1 MQVPQD
7 RVERIRK
14 EKERMKKIQEL
25 EILEEETQRAIVDKA
40 KERGGN
46 GEASKRWT
54 FEEYGRS
61 WKEVNIIIS

>member
-25 EILEEETQRAIVDKA
+25 EILEEETQRAIVNKA

-46 GEASKRWT
+46 GEASKR
-54 FEEYGRS
+54 
-61 WKEVNIIIS
+61 

>member
-14 EKERMKKIQEL
+14 EKERMKRIQEL

-40 KERGGN
+40 KKRGGN
-46 GEASKRWT
+46 GEASKR
-54 FEEYGRS
+54 
-61 WKEVNIIIS
+61 